1 MYACLCSGFVL
12 RFVNLFL
19 IRILFVFQALVRFG
33 EGNAQSVR
41 EKALEAG
48 EGKIVIK
55 EAELETRIL
64 EGGYFFKFFSRC

>member
-1 MYACLCSGFVL
+1 M
-12 RFVNLFL
+12 
-19 IRILFVFQALVRFG
+19 FQALVRFG

>member
-1 MYACLCSGFVL
+1 MYVCLCSGFVL
-12 RFVNLFL
+12 HFVNLFL

-64 EGGYFFKFFSRC
+64 EGGYLLKFSSRC